1 MDANEGSA
9 ATTWD
14 VVVTAKASEQYIAEF
29 IDLYRKLGAS
39 TIHIFYDDPA
49 LSFSFCGPDLI
60 ETVCGKEY
68 WNGLRLRAV
77 EKRQMHNATVAAQA
91 SKADWILH
99 CDIDEHLHAGRRISQ
114 VLAEVPETCGCY
126 IALPVE
132 AIFAQRPATL
142 TDIFSTPYFKST
154 RANWKTSSAFWST
167 VYGDLIALSLA
178 GFWGHR
184 VGKSFIRLSRLNEL
198 ASMPIHMPS
207 GPFYRKMAPIKSKE
221 LVLRHYDALLPDD
234 WIRKHTDRVTGK
246 VKAVW
251 AGDHRNKQSRLVAD
265 AVAQGGLESGL
276 DLYDRMFVIDPAVL
290 DAGARAGAV
299 RIVNPDRPP
308 RQHP

>member
-1 MDANEGSA
+1 M
-9 ATTWD
+9 
-14 VVVTAKASEQYIAEF
+14 
-29 IDLYRKLGAS
+29 
-39 TIHIFYDDPA
+39 
-49 LSFSFCGPDLI
+49 
-60 ETVCGKEY
+60 
-68 WNGLRLRAV
+68 
-77 EKRQMHNATVAAQA
+77 
-91 SKADWILH
+91 
-99 CDIDEHLHAGRRISQ
+99 
-114 VLAEVPETCGCY
+114 PETCGCY

>member
-1 MDANEGSA
+1 MDVNGNAA

-14 VVVTAKASEQYIAEF
+14 VVVTVKAPEPYIAEF
-29 IDLYRKLGAS
+29 IERYRRLGAS

-49 LSFSFCGPDLI
+49 LSFSFGGADLI
-60 ETVCGKEY
+60 ETICGTEY

-77 EKRQMHNATVAAQA
+77 EKRQIHNATLAARA
-91 SKADWILH
+91 SKSDWILH
-99 CDIDEHLHAGRRISQ
+99 CDIDEHLHSDRQVSQ

-126 IALPVE
+126 TARPVE
-132 AIFAQRPATL
+132 AIFTQRPTTL

-154 RANWKTSSAFWST
+154 RANWKASSAFWST
-167 VYGDLIALSLA
+167 VYGDLISLSLA

-184 VGKSFIRLSRLNEL
+184 IGKSFIRCSRLNEL
-198 ASMPIHMPS
+198 ASMPIHMPM
-207 GPFYRKMAPIKSKE
+207 GPSYQKMAPIKSKE
-221 LVLRHYDALLPDD
+221 IVLCHYDALLPDD

-265 AVAQGGLESGL
+265 AFAQGGLAGALE
-276 DLYDRMFVIDPAVL
+276 LYDKMFVIDPASL
-290 DAGARAGAV
+290 DAGAKIGV
-299 RIVNPDRPP
+299 VKIVNPDRPGP
-308 RQHP
+308 QEA